1 MSAQPHIPVLL
12 NDTITLL
19 DLHENDQ
26 VIDCTIGF
34 GGHSQEILKKLGK
47 NGGLLGIDRDPTAAN
62 ASQQL
67 FSHDSR
73 VKVINDTFSNSAEIC
88 KAQNFQPN
96 KILADFGYSSYQLDQ
111 PERGFSFMNDAPLDM
126 RMNPNKGK
134 TAADIINQYSKE
146 QLIDLFK
153 NYSDLYGTDKLCDAI
168 IAYRQKVP
176 IKRSDELVELIKQS
190 FYFNNSRKRYMKCNS
205 QVFQALRIEVN
216 NEFEEI
222 HALLNFAINTL
233 PPGGR
238 LVVITFHSLED
249 KCVKYFWKD
258 HKESLQ
264 RLNKHVIV
272 ANHDEIH
279 FNSRSKSAKLR
290 GYERA

>member
-134 TAADIINQYSKE
+134 TAADIIRCY
-146 QLIDLFK
+146 I
-153 NYSDLYGTDKLCDAI
+153 
-168 IAYRQKVP
+168 
-176 IKRSDELVELIKQS
+176 
-190 FYFNNSRKRYMKCNS
+190 
-205 QVFQALRIEVN
+205 
-216 NEFEEI
+216 
-222 HALLNFAINTL
+222 
-233 PPGGR
+233 
-238 LVVITFHSLED
+238 
-249 KCVKYFWKD
+249 
-258 HKESLQ
+258 
-264 RLNKHVIV
+264 
-272 ANHDEIH
+272 
-279 FNSRSKSAKLR
+279 
-290 GYERA
+290 